1 MKKFFLTVFI
11 IFSAAVIFAQP
22 ERLYDYVLDIWSKN
36 KIEYQKTFSIF
47 STDYYVFSQIP
58 EIGFSAEYLLEES
71 SGELLVSVEYA
82 DYSKIPA
89 VLEADLCRNGFNEDL
104 SKLIIYDGICNS
116 INEQDV
122 NESQRFFV
130 MSGSSEICDLK
141 DAAYKIGSF
150 EYEGKWF
157 VVKSKTDKN
166 NNLHLIVSFKK

>member
-1 MKKFFLTVFI
+1 MKKIFLTVFM
-11 IFSAAVIFAQP
+11 IFSVALLLAQS
-22 ERLYDYVLDIWSKN
+22 ERLYEYVLDIWSKN

-47 STDYYVFSQIP
+47 SNDYYVFSQNL
-58 EIGFSAEYLLEES
+58 ETGFSAEYLLEES
-71 SGELLVSVEYA
+71 SGELLVSVEYT

-89 VLEADLCRNGFNEDL
+89 VLEADLCRNGFNKDL
-104 SKLIIYDGICNS
+104 SKLIVYDGICNS
-116 INEQDV
+116 VDEQDV

-130 MSGSSEICDLK
+130 MSGSSELCDLK
-141 DAAYKIGSF
+141 DSAYKIGSF